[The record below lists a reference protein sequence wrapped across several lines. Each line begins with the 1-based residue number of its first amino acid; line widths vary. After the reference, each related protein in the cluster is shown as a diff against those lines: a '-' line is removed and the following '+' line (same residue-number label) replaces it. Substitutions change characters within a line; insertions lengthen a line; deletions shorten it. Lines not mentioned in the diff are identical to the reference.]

1 MKKHFFSWA
10 FIALTA
16 TTILCGCGN
25 SSDVNKIDYLP
36 CKAEKGQDWGFVDNK
51 GNVYLADEY
60 KHTPTDVKE
69 GVFFV
74 EEEGAIN
81 MYAFDKK
88 KPKLL
93 LEGLEEAGE
102 PKNGLVPVVKPDS
115 RIEIVDLKGKTVL
128 ELNSFDGNE
137 VIACGIKFNEYG
149 WLEVYTVDSEGKRHK
164 LLIDKKG
171 KVVFTP
177 DAHFDAE
184 GWAMIRKDLIIGL
197 TAAGDGEA
205 ADMVAFNRKNEIQE
219 KWGFLLGN
227 GVEIQYDDDKYVAI
241 ERDDRTFIYS
251 MKDGEQVMK
260 CPEKVASIQSIKGK
274 QIVFRSNSS
283 YSYGVMNFD
292 GETILSAKY
301 SYIKILDK
309 GYLVNKDGE
318 KYEVLNKKGEKESKL
333 DWDGMYETEGFGW
346 IGKDGKDYY
355 ILNDKFEAV
364 HKTELYY
371 ITDNSVEDE
380 TLSSYYF
387 DTNAAVGK
395 TISALKSDLQNA
407 GFVLG
412 NTASN
417 IPAIKGLWIEN
428 INRYQTSYNQVIA
441 AGNGYSLTATIHF
454 DDRLKKNDELNGAA
468 AIDGMSITLSF
479 PSKNKEDV
487 KKQVADAM
495 ANSFAKEDDK
505 TYTTNEYTYKVAMY
519 YSNIEIVII
528 HKEPANEDE
537 ALLNEIMDAVVDIAN
552 EIE

>member
-16 TTILCGCGN
+16 TILCSCGN
-25 SSDVNKIDYLP
+25 SGSDKIDYLP
-36 CKAEKGQDWGFVDNK
+36 CKSEKGQDWGFVDNK

-60 KHTPTDVKE
+60 QNTPSDVKE
-69 GVFFV
+69 GIFFV
-74 EEEGAIN
+74 KEEGAIN

-93 LEGLEEAGE
+93 LEGLVETGE
-102 PKNGLVPVVKPDS
+102 PKDGLVPVVKPDS

-128 ELNSFDGNE
+128 ELNSFEGNE
-137 VIACGIKFNEYG
+137 VIACGTSFNEYG
-149 WLEVYTVDSEGKRHK
+149 WLEVYTIDQEGAKHK
-164 LLIDKKG
+164 LLVDKKG
-171 KVVFTP
+171 KVIFTP

-184 GWAMIRKDLIIGL
+184 DWFMIQKDLIWGL
-197 TAAGDGEA
+197 TAADDGEA
-205 ADMVAFNRKNEIQE
+205 ADMIAFNRKNEILEQW
-219 KWGFLLGN
+219 KLGN
-227 GVEIQYDDDKYVAI
+227 GIDIQYGDDKYIAI
-241 ERDDRTFIYS
+241 GREGRIFIYN
-251 MKDGEQVMK
+251 MKGEQVMK
-260 CPEKVASIQSIKGK
+260 CPEKVSSIQSIKGK

-301 SYIKILDK
+301 SYIKILDR

-333 DWDGMYETEGFGW
+333 DWNGMYEIEGFGW

-441 AGNGYSLTATIHF
+441 AGNGYSLTATVHF

>member
-1 MKKHFFSWA
+1 MKKYLFSWA
-10 FIALTA
+10 TVALTA
-16 TTILCGCGN
+16 TILCSCGN
-25 SSDVNKIDYLP
+25 SGTDKIDYLP
-36 CKAEKGQDWGFVDNK
+36 CKVEKGQDWGFVDNK

-60 KHTPTDVKE
+60 GNAPTNVKE

-74 EEEGAIN
+74 EEEGAYN

-93 LEGLEEAGE
+93 LEGLAEIGE

-137 VIACGIKFNEYG
+137 VIACGTKFNEYG
-149 WLEVYTVDSEGKRHK
+149 WLEVYTIDQAGKNHK

-177 DAHFDAE
+177 DAHYDAE
-184 GWAMIRKDLIIGL
+184 DWAMIRKDLIIG
-197 TAAGDGEA
+197 TNAHEDWEA
-205 ADMVAFNRKNEIQE
+205 ADMVAFDMNNKRQE

-227 GVEIQYDDDKYVAI
+227 GTEIQYADDKYVAI
-241 ERDDRTFIYS
+241 REERTLIYS
-251 MKDGEQVMK
+251 MKNGEQVMK

-274 QIVFRSNSS
+274 QIVFKSESS

-301 SYIKILDK
+301 SYIKILDN

-333 DWDGMYETEGFGW
+333 DWDGMYEIDGFGW
-346 IGKDGKDYY
+346 VGKDGKDYY

-371 ITDNSVEDE
+371 IIDNSVDDN
-380 TLSSYYF
+380 TISSQYF

-395 TISALKSDLQNA
+395 TIGALKTDLQNA

-412 NTASN
+412 NTAGN
-417 IPAIKGLWIEN
+417 IPAIKGLWVEN
-428 INRYQTSYNQVIA
+428 IDRYQTSHYQIVA
-441 AGNGYSLTATIHF
+441 AGNGYSLTAMVHF
-454 DDRLKKNDELNGAA
+454 DDRLKKNDELNGSA
-468 AIDGMSITLSF
+468 AIDAMSITLSF
-479 PSKNKEDV
+479 PSENKEEV

-495 ANSFAKEDDK
+495 ANSFTKVDDR
-505 TYTTNEYTYKVAMY
+505 TYKTNEYTYKVAMY
-519 YSNIEIVII
+519 YNRIEIVILRN
-528 HKEPANEDE
+528 EPKNEDE
-537 ALLNEIMDAVVDIAN
+537 ALLNEILDAVVEVAN
-552 EIE
+552 EIEE

>member
-16 TTILCGCGN
+16 TVLCGCGN
-25 SSDVNKIDYLP
+25 SGTDKIDYLP

-51 GNVYLADEY
+51 GYVYLADEY
-60 KHTPTDVKE
+60 KNTPTDVKE

-74 EEEGAIN
+74 NEEGAYN

-93 LEGLEEAGE
+93 LEGLAEIGE
-102 PKNGLVPVVKPDS
+102 PKDGLVPVVKPDS

-137 VIACGIKFNEYG
+137 VVACGTKFNEYG
-149 WLEVYTVDSEGKRHK
+149 WLEVYTVDSEGQKHK
-164 LLIDKKG
+164 LLIDKNG

-184 GWAMIRKDLIIGL
+184 SWAMIRKDLIVGL

-205 ADMVAFNRKNEIQE
+205 ADMVAFNRKNEIQD
-219 KWGFLLGN
+219 KWKFLFGN

-241 ERDDRTFIYS
+241 ERDGRTVIYS
-251 MKDGEQVMK
+251 MKNGEQVMK

-274 QIVFRSNSS
+274 QIVFKSKSS

-318 KYEVLNKKGEKESKL
+318 KYEILNKKGEKEDKL
-333 DWDGMYETEGFGW
+333 DWDGMYNIEGFGW
-346 IGKDGKDYY
+346 VGKDGKDYY
-355 ILNDKFEAV
+355 ILNDQFEAV

-371 ITDNSVEDE
+371 ITDNAVDDE
-380 TLSSYYF
+380 TISNYYF
-387 DTNAAVGK
+387 DAHAAVGK
-395 TISALKSDLQNA
+395 TIGALKTDLQNA

-412 NTASN
+412 NTAGN
-417 IPAIKGLWIEN
+417 IPAVKGLWVEN
-428 INRYQTSYNQVIA
+428 ISRYQTSYNHVIA
-441 AGNGYSLTATIHF
+441 AGNGYSLTATVHF
-454 DDRLKKNDELNGAA
+454 DDRLKKNDELNNDA

-479 PSKNKEDV
+479 PSKNKDEV
-487 KKQVADAM
+487 KKQVAEAM
-495 ANSFAKEDDK
+495 ANSFTKEDDN
-505 TYTTNEYTYKVAMY
+505 TWQTNEYTYKVAMY
-519 YSNIEIVII
+519 YSSIEIVILK
-528 HKEPANEDE
+528 KEPADEDE
-537 ALLNEIMDAVVDIAN
+537 ALLNDIVDAVVDMVN
-552 EIE
+552 DME